1 MWQNPHNI
9 GKRITYKQN
18 NIGKQTQKHHKSLQ
32 NNSFTTFLEGDYLL
46 GYVLFFAMCM
56 LILLFKG
63 INKI

>member
-1 MWQNPHNI
+1 VAKPTQYWEKDHIQTKQYWETNPKASQI
-9 GKRITYKQN
+9 FT
-18 NIGKQTQKHHKSLQ
+18 

-63 INKI
+63 ISKI